1 MPEEGRR
8 GRGLSKSKLLS
19 WLQCPKRLWLEVYKP
34 EVVQFSRAT
43 QAVFGVGHSVG
54 EVARRLHPNGVLVQ
68 SQDNLTTALDQTAE
82 HIRAG
87 TPILFESTFQFGGV
101 LVRADILKKNGR
113 GYEMREVKASS
124 SVRDYQLQ
132 DAAIQ
137 TWVLRGAGIDL
148 DATILQFID
157 TSFIYPGGE
166 DYRGLFAENV
176 VDQEIAPLTREVE
189 KWVSEAQ
196 RTLAGTEPQRKTGKH
211 CHEPFDC
218 SCFAY
223 CSSQEPLTEYPLT
236 VLPHIWRRL
245 QQLTDAGYNDVRD
258 IPADA
263 LSSEIQE
270 RVRRVTV
277 SGKSELAD
285 GARRVLQE
293 LPYPRYYFDFETI
306 GFAVP
311 IWVGTRPYQQIPFQW
326 SCHIERPLTDLHHR
340 SFVDASGEAP
350 MEKVAGSMLKALGDS
365 GPILAY
371 NAGFEEHCIEQ
382 LALMLPAF
390 ADPLR
395 RLKGRFVDLLPLT
408 RENYYHPAMKGSWSL
423 KAVLPTVAPDLS
435 YDDLEDVKDGN
446 DAQSAYFELIS
457 HSSTPMRKEALRKA
471 LERYCERDT
480 LALVRLAIFLQSAAT
495 TTGSSNRH
503 YRRWPKVEGV
513 LT

>member
-1 MPEEGRR
+1 M
-8 GRGLSKSKLLS
+8 RGLSKSKLLS
-19 WLQCPKRLWLEVYKP
+19 WLQCPKRLWLEVHKP
-34 EVVQFSRAT
+34 QVVQHSSAT
-43 QAVFGVGHSVG
+43 QAVFRVGHSVG
-54 EVARRLHPNGVLVQ
+54 EVARRLHPGGVLIE

-87 TPILFESTFQFGGV
+87 TSVIFEPTFQFGGV
-101 LVRADILKKNGR
+101 LVRADILKKNGG

-124 SVRDYQLQ
+124 SIRDYQLQ

-137 TWVLRGAGIDL
+137 AWVLRGAGLQI
-148 DATILQFID
+148 DATILQHID
-157 TSFIYPGGE
+157 TSFVYPGGE
-166 DYRGLFAENV
+166 DYRGLFAEKA
-176 VDQEIAPLTREVE
+176 VDQDIAPLTKDVE

-196 RTLAGTEPQRKTGKH
+196 ETLAGVEPDRRIGKH
-211 CHEPFDC
+211 CREPFDC
-218 SCFAY
+218 SCFVY
-223 CSSQEPLTEYPLT
+223 CSAQEPQTEYPLT
-236 VLPHIWRRL
+236 VLPHIGRKL
-245 QQLTDAGYNDVRD
+245 QQLTDEGYEDVRD
-258 IPADA
+258 VPSDR
-263 LSSEIQE
+263 LSSEMQE

-277 SGKSELAD
+277 SGKAELAD
-285 GARRVLQE
+285 GARRLLKD

-311 IWVGTRPYQQIPFQW
+311 IWAGTRPYQQVPFQW
-326 SCHIERPLTDLHHR
+326 SCHIERPLTELEHR
-340 SFVDASGEAP
+340 SFLDVSGDPP

-371 NAGFEEHCIEQ
+371 NAAFEKNCIEQ

-423 KAVLPTVAPDLS
+423 KAVLPTIAPDLS

-446 DAQSAYFELIS
+446 DAQSAYLQVIAPEIP
-457 HSSTPMRKEALRKA
+457 TIRKQHLKSA

-480 LALVRLAIFLQSAAT
+480 VALVRLSSFLQIAGT
-495 TTGSSNRH
+495 
-503 YRRWPKVEGV
+503 
-513 LT
+513 